1 MVFPSSPPTS
11 VTIKDVA
18 RAVAK
23 IKAMR
28 KIPCV
33 LLGKPRLKLDHLIF
47 RLCSPATCNEPGLSC
62 DYCGIRLN
70 CANCEERVKCLG
82 EHSIRFC
89 SRDCSDNWQEYEMVK
104 RKMRTYLWKHPFK
117 SIAILGAL
125 LTTSCSFIAAFQ
137 YLELMPALIIS
148 GVLVMLTAALLHWIN
163 IMKSN

>member
-1 MVFPSSPPTS
+1 MVFPPTS
-11 VTIKDVA
+11 VTIEQVA

-28 KIPCV
+28 RIPCA

-47 RLCSPATCNEPGLSC
+47 RSCSPAKNNEPGLSC
-62 DYCGIRLN
+62 DYCSRILD
-70 CANCEERVKCLG
+70 CTDCDDKVKCLG
-82 EHSIRFC
+82 EHSVRFC
-89 SRDCSDNWQEYEMVK
+89 SRDCSDNWQEYEMAK
-104 RKMRTYLWKHPFK
+104 RKLGTYLWKHPFK
-117 SIAILGAL
+117 SIAILGAI

-137 YLELMPALIIS
+137 YLKLMPALIIS